1 MALSSSPNARFFGMD
16 VGKWPAQ
23 CRAAAALLL
32 RSSWLRGL
40 TPAVRVRLHLA
51 DGRTSLW
58 DMAHGQA
65 HAVPQADPA
74 SVQADA
80 IELPQAD
87 ALQRELVLPALPDAQ
102 LADAIDLEVGAISPF
117 PRAQTIAG
125 YRAQAIGPD
134 RVRVHLALTS
144 RQQLERLLP
153 GATGANAAVP
163 QPEVWVLSS
172 DQPEAPG
179 DGASAT
185 LSPIVLRGFGEA
197 QREGLVR
204 RGRRQRLGLL
214 LLAGALLAAL
224 AITPVLRERARAIAA
239 TQAFDVLRAEVAPQ
253 LAQRE
258 ALQHRADQHGK
269 LRQQVHDQAA
279 PLLTLEL
286 LTRLLPDSAW
296 LHSVQIEGAKVT
308 LSGDADDTAA
318 LVQRLSAQQGVHGVR
333 LPSPVTRSPG
343 AAKEAFVIEMEL
355 DPAQYGLVRGGVAP

>member
-1 MALSSSPNARFFGMD
+1 MRFIFKTD
-16 VGKWPAQ
+16 YRQ
-23 CRAAAALLL
+23 DL
-32 RSSWLRGL
+32 R
-40 TPAVRVRLHLA
+40 LA
-51 DGRTSLW
+51 K
-58 DMAHGQA
+58 H
-65 HAVPQADPA
+65 
-74 SVQADA
+74 
-80 IELPQAD
+80 
-87 ALQRELVLPALPDAQ
+87 
-102 LADAIDLEVGAISPF
+102 
-117 PRAQTIAG
+117 
-125 YRAQAIGPD
+125 
-134 RVRVHLALTS
+134 
-144 RQQLERLLP
+144 P
-153 GATGANAAVP
+153 GHVF
-163 QPEVWVLSS
+163 WY
-172 DQPEAPG
+172 
-179 DGASAT
+179 SA
-185 LSPIVLRGFGEA
+185 
-197 QREGLVR
+197 
-204 RGRRQRLGLL
+204 LGLL

-239 TQAFDVLRAEVAPQ
+239 NQAFDVLRAEVAPQ

-258 ALQHRADQHGK
+258 ALQHRADQLGK